1 MRAWFKGGSRFKA
14 EHSFRETMSAS
25 EVTGVPFKSSEHSS
39 LEVQVN
45 LIEFSLVDGESWRS
59 LPSTWW
65 SFLPR

>member
-25 EVTGVPFKSSEHSS
+25 EVTGGPFKSFEHSS

-45 LIEFSLVDGESWRS
+45 LSEFSLADGES
-59 LPSTWW
+59 
-65 SFLPR
+65 